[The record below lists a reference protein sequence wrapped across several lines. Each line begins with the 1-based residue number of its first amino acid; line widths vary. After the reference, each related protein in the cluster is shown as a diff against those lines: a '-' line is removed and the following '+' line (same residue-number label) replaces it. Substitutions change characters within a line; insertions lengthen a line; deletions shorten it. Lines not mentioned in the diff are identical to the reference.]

1 MPELELLMSVDA
13 TLRFVPVGATPA
25 GNRVD
30 VPFEGTATSP
40 RWEGELAVSGVDYAL
55 IRGDGTVALDIR
67 ARVGEGERVI
77 WYSATGRSGPDGI
90 REVFTFETAC
100 EEFADLNAAVAVA
113 LGTQD
118 GNKLHLDVY
127 LPRP

>member
-113 LGTQD
+113 LGTQ
-118 GNKLHLDVY
+118 
-127 LPRP
+127 